1 MKMKKLPA
9 AALFDLDGVLV
20 DSETIYTDIWT
31 EISRTY
37 PTGVENMALKI
48 KGMTLSQIL
57 SQYYPDESV
66 RDSVRALLSLREQE
80 MEYRLFPGVDDF
92 LRQLDDAGVP
102 AVVVTSSNDD
112 KMRRLAGQQ
121 PALMKH
127 FRALVTD
134 SCVTRSKPDPEPYI
148 VGARAVN
155 VAPSRCIVFEDSF
168 SGMQSGRAA
177 GAAVVGLAT
186 TNSRESIAGRA
197 DVVLDSFEG
206 LKIEALL
213 EALSEAGR
221 SF

>member
-1 MKMKKLPA
+1 
-9 AALFDLDGVLV
+9 
-20 DSETIYTDIWT
+20 
-31 EISRTY
+31 
-37 PTGVENMALKI
+37 MALKI

-57 SQYYPDESV
+57 GQYYPDKSV
-66 RDSVRALLSLREQE
+66 SDSVRALLSLREQE

-112 KMRRLAGQQ
+112 KMQRLAGQQ

-127 FRALVTD
+127 FKALVTD

-148 VGARAVN
+148 IGASAVN
-155 VAPSRCIVFEDSF
+155 VAPSSCIVFEDSF

-186 TNSRESIAGRA
+186 TNSRESIEGRA

-206 LKIEALL
+206 LKLEALL